1 MPVLHWIDYIIIGV
15 LALSAITGLVR
26 GFLKEVVALSV
37 WIIAGWLAFVYA
49 KPVAAWLG
57 AYIHDKSAQVVLAYV
72 VIIVGTILIGGIV
85 NTLLS
90 FMMRHSGLSGTDR
103 LLGVG
108 FGLLRGI
115 FVIAL
120 VMVVVRL
127 SALPEQEYRKQSY
140 LYAYFTP
147 AVDWLYRYVP
157 DLLKHVE
164 DFEHQHPTPKQYEQ
178 HAEIM
183 VRDIQTL

>member
-15 LALSAITGLVR
+15 LALSAVTGLVR
-26 GFLKEVVALSV
+26 GFLKEVIALSV

-49 KPVAAWLG
+49 KPVSTWLG

-85 NTLLS
+85 NTVLS

-108 FGLLRGI
+108 FGCLRGI

-127 SALPEQEYRKQSY
+127 SALPEEDYRKKSC

-147 AVDWLYRYVP
+147 AVNWLYRYVP
-157 DLLKHVE
+157 DLIKHVE
-164 DFEHQHPTPKQYEQ
+164 DMEHHQLKPKHDEQ
-178 HAEIM
+178 HASIT
-183 VRDIQTL
+183 VPDLL